1 VIRAV
6 FFDFYNTLARYEPP
20 REQLQEAACR
30 EFGIRVVP
38 EAIKRALPV
47 ADDYF
52 YRENARSN
60 VEKRPPQEKATVY
73 SEYERRLLGAVGVE
87 VSPETALQVITRLR
101 GYDTRMVLFEDVPP
115 ALAQLRERGLTLG
128 LVSNVDRDMT
138 PLFQLLGL
146 DNSLDFMV
154 TSWEVGADKP
164 HPPIFHAALKRADVS
179 PAEALHVGD
188 QYAIDVVGAQGV
200 GIRPLLIDRDDF
212 HPDFTDCPRI
222 HTLAEV
228 VDYL

>member
-1 VIRAV
+1 MIRAV

-20 REQLQEAACR
+20 REQLQEAACG
-30 EFGIRVVP
+30 EFGIRVAS

-60 VEKRPPQEKATVY
+60 VEKRPSQEKATVY
-73 SEYERRLLGAVGVE
+73 GEYERRLLEAAEVE

-101 GYDTRMVLFEDVPP
+101 GYDMRMVLFEDVPP

-138 PLFQLLGL
+138 PLFQMLGL
-146 DNSLDFMV
+146 ESYLDFMV
-154 TSWEVGADKP
+154 TSWEVGDDKP
-164 HPPIFHAALKRADVS
+164 RPPIFHAALKRADVPPS
-179 PAEALHVGD
+179 QALHVGD
-188 QYAIDVVGAQGV
+188 QYHIDVAGAQGV

-212 HPDFTDCPRI
+212 YPQVSDCPRLR
-222 HTLAEV
+222 TLGEVAE
-228 VDYL
+228 YL